1 VLATPTSVFF
11 PFSVDPSDA
20 SDTVTM
26 SELGAAS
33 STTTFQ
39 VVATDSDAKPTTGV
53 FLLFSYPPAPTNP
66 TVCPQPRTLSVRV
79 R

>member
-11 PFSVDPSDA
+11 PFSVDPSDT

-39 VVATDSDAKPTTGV
+39 AVATDSDALPATSV
-53 FLLFSYPPAPTNP
+53 FLLLSYPPAPTNP
-66 TVCPQPRTLSVRV
+66 TCAPSHVHCQSE
-79 R
+79 